1 MMSITAR
8 SVADPFGW
16 QIPEGPHPAR
26 FPTTLRSRMCRASN
40 QEPFAVPDHDAPEA
54 TTGTARL
61 DAATTY
67 APAPTR
73 STSSAPPSRRW
84 WT

>member
-1 MMSITAR
+1 M
-8 SVADPFGW
+8 
-16 QIPEGPHPAR
+16 
-26 FPTTLRSRMCRASN
+26 
-40 QEPFAVPDHDAPEA
+40 PDHDAPEA